1 MIGEE
6 VIVWSP
12 TTTYDENMDEVI
24 RWTPE
29 TVSDVLVDPSVGS
42 DIESNIRLNGTKAVL
57 RLHFPKSFNGSLRG
71 CKVTV
76 RNRDYRVI
84 GDPAAYTDAN
94 TPTRWH
100 MPADLEDVDG

>member
-1 MIGEE
+1 MIGEQ
-6 VIVWSP
+6 VIIWTP

-29 TVSDVLVDPSVGS
+29 TVDDVLIDPSVGS
-42 DIESNIRLNGTKAVL
+42 DVEGNARLDGTRAAM
-57 RLHFPKSFNGSLRG
+57 RLHFPKTFSASLRG

-76 RNRDYRVI
+76 RGRDYRVI
-84 GDPAAYTDAN
+84 GDPQPYTDAN

-100 MPADLEDVDG
+100 MPADVEVVDG